1 MSALTSLF
9 RRRSPLPR
17 RKACGLTLIELMV
30 AMALLGV
37 VGVLTWRATSQLVDA
52 RERIAGELARWQ
64 AVVHAT
70 ALIEREL
77 MQIAPP
83 VLAEGV
89 GGLPALELEAAADGS
104 RSRLAWAVVGG
115 EHEIGRVEIRH
126 LDGRL
131 EAWVWPDLEA
141 RATPTRLPLLDEVP
155 ALRWRLLSANRPHL
169 QWPLTEGSAVGA
181 TTGRRSALTDAPA
194 LPEAFELTLELADV
208 GTVTRVFAPR

>member
-1 MSALTSLF
+1 MSALTTLV
-9 RRRSPLPR
+9 RPRQPLPR
-17 RKACGLTLIELMV
+17 RKARGLTLIELMV

-52 RERIAGELARWQ
+52 RERIGGELERWQ

-77 MQIAPP
+77 MQVAPP

-115 EHEIGRVEIRH
+115 EHDLGRVEIRH

-131 EAWVWPDLEA
+131 EAWVWADREA
-141 RATPTRLPLLDEVP
+141 RATPTRLPLLEHVR
-155 ALRWRLLSANRPHL
+155 ALRWRLLAGNRAHL
-169 QWPLTEGSAVGA
+169 QWPEPDAAARPATRGRGA
-181 TTGRRSALTDAPA
+181 IATAPP
-194 LPEAFELTLELADV
+194 LPEAFELTLELTDV
-208 GTVTRVFAPR
+208 GTITRVFAPR